1 MQLLVG
7 RLRCS
12 CKNDGCEWQGP
23 FDGLAAHYT
32 SCVYRLVSC
41 DNAVMGCPRK
51 VAFGLMGEHL
61 GRCEYASVACQYC
74 SQVVAKCKMN
84 DHIKLYCGASPDH
97 IIDCPNECG
106 AKVLQSD
113 VKKHIAQD
121 CQAHVV
127 PCTYQEFGCLYR
139 GARSTI
145 QSHCL
150 TELQS
155 HMLLLS
161 ENLHIRDVAIND
173 MKSFLKEFTVQ
184 VEKMQIF
191 FGEAQEQSARDKKA
205 MALAL
210 AQSELRTSAVE
221 AAVEKRLAEFQ
232 QSVFKIGKGVEKMQ
246 ATVDGHTWELHKMVQ
261 DPMRMATASSAAL
274 STPQSPSILIKQDQP
289 ASTSKVPPI
298 AAARLQA
305 STIMSPTAGPSNS
318 RELHVDPKE
327 GPYHRIQD
335 AITDAN
341 IGDKVMVHPGT
352 YRESIRMN
360 KPIEIIGKGNV
371 SDIIVECHDTDTFIF
386 NTASG
391 RVCNISFVQTGV
403 GHWTCIDIQNGN
415 LVVDSCDMISS
426 TLICVDIHGES
437 TMPTI
442 RRCKIHG
449 CKGTGIF
456 LHGQAQA
463 MIEDSIICNNAMGGV
478 EVCEGAKPVVK
489 FCRISGNRKSAILI
503 HNNGKG
509 SFQDND
515 IYENDMVAVE
525 IRESGNGEFL
535 RNRIY
540 NQVVCEFVCF
550 ASLSLI

>member
-1 MQLLVG
+1 MQL
-7 RLRCS
+7 
-12 CKNDGCEWQGP
+12 
-23 FDGLAAHYT
+23 
-32 SCVYRLVSC
+32 
-41 DNAVMGCPRK
+41 M
-51 VAFGLMGEHL
+51 
-61 GRCEYASVACQYC
+61 
-74 SQVVAKCKMN
+74 
-84 DHIKLYCGASPDH
+84 
-97 IIDCPNECG
+97 
-106 AKVLQSD
+106 
-113 VKKHIAQD
+113 
-121 CQAHVV
+121 
-127 PCTYQEFGCLYR
+127 
-139 GARSTI
+139 
-145 QSHCL
+145 
-150 TELQS
+150 
-155 HMLLLS
+155 S
-161 ENLHIRDVAIND
+161 ENLHVRDVAIND
-173 MKSFLKEFTVQ
+173 MKIFLKEFTVQ
-184 VEKMQIF
+184 VEKMQEF
-191 FGEAQEQSARDKKA
+191 FGEAQAQSARDKEA

-210 AQSELRTSAVE
+210 AQSESRTSAVE

-232 QSVFKIGKGVEKMQ
+232 QSVFKMGKGVERMQ

-261 DPMRMATASSAAL
+261 DPARTASASSLAFSA
-274 STPQSPSILIKQDQP
+274 PQSSSIPYKPDQS
-289 ASTSKVPPI
+289 ASSTKIPPI

-305 STIMSPTAGPSNS
+305 SAIMSPAAAPSNV

-327 GPYHRIQD
+327 GPYYKIQD
-335 AITDAN
+335 AITDAS

-360 KPIEIIGKGNV
+360 KPVEIIGKGNL
-371 SDIIVECHDTDTFIF
+371 SDIIVDCHDSDTFIF

-426 TLICVDIHGES
+426 TLICVDVHGES

-456 LHGQAQA
+456 IHELAQCI
-463 MIEDSIICNNAMGGV
+463 IEDSIICNNAMGGL
-478 EVCEGAKPVVK
+478 EVCEGAKPIVK

-509 SFQDND
+509 SYQDND

-525 IRESGNGEFL
+525 IRESGFGEFL

-540 NQVVCEFVCF
+540 NQAVRKFLYENFELVFLLMYAFPTSECRRRLVAQERRR
-550 ASLSLI
+550 LLRKK

>member
-1 MQLLVG
+1 
-7 RLRCS
+7 
-12 CKNDGCEWQGP
+12 
-23 FDGLAAHYT
+23 
-32 SCVYRLVSC
+32 
-41 DNAVMGCPRK
+41 
-51 VAFGLMGEHL
+51 
-61 GRCEYASVACQYC
+61 
-74 SQVVAKCKMN
+74 
-84 DHIKLYCGASPDH
+84 
-97 IIDCPNECG
+97 
-106 AKVLQSD
+106 
-113 VKKHIAQD
+113 
-121 CQAHVV
+121 
-127 PCTYQEFGCLYR
+127 
-139 GARSTI
+139 
-145 QSHCL
+145 
-150 TELQS
+150 
-155 HMLLLS
+155 
-161 ENLHIRDVAIND
+161 
-173 MKSFLKEFTVQ
+173 
-184 VEKMQIF
+184 
-191 FGEAQEQSARDKKA
+191 

-261 DPMRMATASSAAL
+261 DPMRMTTASSAAL